1 MTRAPKLFECDIC
14 HRLNERTALTDMWK
28 ADYGD
33 ERPEP
38 LTICPAGGCWD
49 EANKRGYLSRSQT

>member
-1 MTRAPKLFECDIC
+1 VTRAPKLIECDIC
-14 HRLNERTALTDMWK
+14 HRVNERTALTDMWK

-38 LTICPAGGCWD
+38 LAI
-49 EANKRGYLSRSQT
+49 